1 VGHSSS
7 SSKQA
12 VNRAAQ
18 SGNQEGAPIQT
29 HTMPPDLNSLPPSPT
44 LRRTPDDIMTAS
56 DNQPSPHSPSL
67 SSLQAAAT
75 INAGMR
81 NSNSPRASATQRR
94 RSSLLT
100 NLHLNDAQIPGPG
113 EMQDSHHHR
122 APSLGQMHQDLE
134 NEQEHQVNRLLHMI
148 RQQQDQIDELHGDQ
162 STAPVSDFDTRP
174 RTLSS
179 SSRQQPLPQRPVS
192 LSRHSSQAVSVTS
205 GPRSSSRSPALRP
218 ITSPYEHQRED
229 FLLGPTRDESAFY
242 QAETQMLTREN
253 QMLKARI
260 RELGEQYLSYWL
272 PCTYPLPERQL
283 AHPDSSP
290 AHHQPPTP
298 HSPAVI
304 SPLTSPP
311 IVSEPA
317 RPPQQSQQ

>member
-1 VGHSSS
+1 MLRRDSGAQLLP
-7 SSKQA
+7 KQQA
-12 VNRAAQ
+12 DNHQTNRKALRYKDK
-18 SGNQEGAPIQT
+18 
-29 HTMPPDLNSLPPSPT
+29 MPPDLNSLPPSPT
-44 LRRTPDDIMTAS
+44 LGRISDSTMTAS
-56 DNQPSPHSPSL
+56 ENQPSPHSPSL
-67 SSLQAAAT
+67 SSLQAAAS

-122 APSLGQMHQDLE
+122 APSLGQIHQELE

-148 RQQQDQIDELHGDQ
+148 RQQQDQIDELHADQ
-162 STAPVSDFDTRP
+162 PTTGPASDFDTRP

-205 GPRSSSRSPALRP
+205 APRSSSRSPALRP
-218 ITSPYEHQRED
+218 VASPHEHQRED

-260 RELGEQYLSYWL
+260 RELGKSYLGS
-272 PCTYPLPERQL
+272 PFGL
-283 AHPDSSP
+283 AV
-290 AHHQPPTP
+290 TKY
-298 HSPAVI
+298 
-304 SPLTSPP
+304 
-311 IVSEPA
+311 
-317 RPPQQSQQ
+317 

>member
-1 VGHSSS
+1 M
-7 SSKQA
+7 A
-12 VNRAAQ
+12 
-18 SGNQEGAPIQT
+18 
-29 HTMPPDLNSLPPSPT
+29 PDLNSLPPSPT
-44 LRRTPDDIMTAS
+44 LRRTPDDTMAA
-56 DNQPSPHSPSL
+56 NENHPSPHSPSL
-67 SSLQAAAT
+67 SSLQAAAA

-113 EMQDSHHHR
+113 EMQESQHHR
-122 APSLGQMHQDLE
+122 APSLGQMHQELE

-148 RQQQDQIDELHGDQ
+148 RQQQDQIDELHGDH
-162 STAPVSDFDTRP
+162 STTGPASDFDTRP

-192 LSRHSSQAVSVTS
+192 LSRQSSQAVSVTS

-218 ITSPYEHQRED
+218 IASPHDPQRDEY
-229 FLLGPTRDESAFY
+229 LLGPTRDESAFY

-260 RELGEQYLSYWL
+260 RELGKSYHTF
-272 PCTYPLPERQL
+272 PVD
-283 AHPDSSP
+283 AAMAMH
-290 AHHQPPTP
+290 
-298 HSPAVI
+298 
-304 SPLTSPP
+304 
-311 IVSEPA
+311 
-317 RPPQQSQQ
+317 

>member
-1 VGHSSS
+1 M
-7 SSKQA
+7 A
-12 VNRAAQ
+12 
-18 SGNQEGAPIQT
+18 
-29 HTMPPDLNSLPPSPT
+29 PDLNSLPPSPT
-44 LRRTPDDIMTAS
+44 LRRTPDDTMTAS
-56 DNQPSPHSPSL
+56 ENQPSPHSPSL

-75 INAGMR
+75 INAGIR
-81 NSNSPRASATQRR
+81 NSNSPRASAGATQRR

-100 NLHLNDAQIPGPG
+100 NLHLNDAQVPGPG

-122 APSLGQMHQDLE
+122 APSLGQMHQELE

-162 STAPVSDFDTRP
+162 PTTGPASDFDTRP

-192 LSRHSSQAVSVTS
+192 LSRHSSQAISVTS

-218 ITSPYEHQRED
+218 IGSPYEHQRED

-260 RELGEQYLSYWL
+260 RELGKQYLG
-272 PCTYPLPERQL
+272 
-283 AHPDSSP
+283 SSSKLLV
-290 AHHQPPTP
+290 T
-298 HSPAVI
+298 VY
-304 SPLTSPP
+304 
-311 IVSEPA
+311 
-317 RPPQQSQQ
+317 

>member
-1 VGHSSS
+1 
-7 SSKQA
+7 
-12 VNRAAQ
+12 
-18 SGNQEGAPIQT
+18 
-29 HTMPPDLNSLPPSPT
+29 
-44 LRRTPDDIMTAS
+44 MTTATTE
-56 DNQPSPHSPSL
+56 NHPSPHSPSL
-67 SSLQAAAT
+67 SSLQAAAA

-94 RSSLLT
+94 RSSLMT
-100 NLHLNDAQIPGPG
+100 NLHLNDAQMPGPG
-113 EMQDSHHHR
+113 EMQDPSSHHHR
-122 APSLGQMHQDLE
+122 APSLGQIHQELE

-148 RQQQDQIDELHGDQ
+148 RQQQDQIDELHADHPN
-162 STAPVSDFDTRP
+162 TASANANDSDTRP

-205 GPRSSSRSPALRP
+205 APRSSSRSPALRP
-218 ITSPYEHQRED
+218 VASPYDPQRED
-229 FLLGPTRDESAFY
+229 WLLGANRDESAFY

-260 RELGEQYLSYWL
+260 REL
-272 PCTYPLPERQL
+272 ERQL

-290 AHHQPPTP
+290 THHQPPTP

-311 IVSEPA
+311 VIPEPT
-317 RPPQQSQQ
+317 RRSQPDSS

>member
-1 VGHSSS
+1 
-7 SSKQA
+7 
-12 VNRAAQ
+12 
-18 SGNQEGAPIQT
+18 
-29 HTMPPDLNSLPPSPT
+29 
-44 LRRTPDDIMTAS
+44 MTATPE
-56 DNQPSPHSPSL
+56 NHPSPHSPSL
-67 SSLQAAAT
+67 SSLQAAAA

-94 RSSLLT
+94 RSSLMT
-100 NLHLNDAQIPGPG
+100 NLHLNHAQTPGPG
-113 EMQDSHHHR
+113 EMQDPSHHHR
-122 APSLGQMHQDLE
+122 APSLGQIHQELE

-148 RQQQDQIDELHGDQ
+148 RQQQDQIDELHADQ
-162 STAPVSDFDTRP
+162 PPTASASDSDTRP

-179 SSRQQPLPQRPVS
+179 SSRQQPLPQRPLS

-205 GPRSSSRSPALRP
+205 APRSSSRSPALRP
-218 ITSPYEHQRED
+218 VASPYDPQRED
-229 FLLGPTRDESAFY
+229 WLLGANRDESAFY

-260 RELGEQYLSYWL
+260 REL
-272 PCTYPLPERQL
+272 ERQL

-290 AHHQPPTP
+290 THHQPPTP

-311 IVSEPA
+311 VISEPT
-317 RPPQQSQQ
+317 RRLQQDSS

>member
-1 VGHSSS
+1 M
-7 SSKQA
+7 A
-12 VNRAAQ
+12 
-18 SGNQEGAPIQT
+18 
-29 HTMPPDLNSLPPSPT
+29 PDLNSLPPSPT
-44 LRRTPDDIMTAS
+44 LRHVPDSTMAA
-56 DNQPSPHSPSL
+56 NENHPSPHSPSL

-81 NSNSPRASATQRR
+81 SSNSPRTSATQRR

-100 NLHLNDAQIPGPG
+100 NLHLNDAQVPGPG
-113 EMQDSHHHR
+113 EMQDSQHHR
-122 APSLGQMHQDLE
+122 APSLGQMHQELE

-148 RQQQDQIDELHGDQ
+148 RQQQDQIDDLHGDH
-162 STAPVSDFDTRP
+162 SATGTSSDFDTRP

-218 ITSPYEHQRED
+218 IASPHDPQRDEY
-229 FLLGPTRDESAFY
+229 LLGPNRDESAFY

-260 RELGEQYLSYWL
+260 RELGKSYHTF
-272 PCTYPLPERQL
+272 PVNASVTVY
-283 AHPDSSP
+283 
-290 AHHQPPTP
+290 
-298 HSPAVI
+298 
-304 SPLTSPP
+304 
-311 IVSEPA
+311 
-317 RPPQQSQQ
+317 

>member
-1 VGHSSS
+1 
-7 SSKQA
+7 
-12 VNRAAQ
+12 
-18 SGNQEGAPIQT
+18 
-29 HTMPPDLNSLPPSPT
+29 
-44 LRRTPDDIMTAS
+44 MTTATTE
-56 DNQPSPHSPSL
+56 NHPSPHSPSL
-67 SSLQAAAT
+67 SSLQAAAA

-94 RSSLLT
+94 RSSLMT
-100 NLHLNDAQIPGPG
+100 NLHLNDAQMPGPG
-113 EMQDSHHHR
+113 EMQDPSHHHR
-122 APSLGQMHQDLE
+122 APSLGQIHQELE

-148 RQQQDQIDELHGDQ
+148 RQQQDQIDELHADHPT
-162 STAPVSDFDTRP
+162 TASANANDSDNRP

-205 GPRSSSRSPALRP
+205 APRSSSRSPALRP
-218 ITSPYEHQRED
+218 VASPYDPQRED
-229 FLLGPTRDESAFY
+229 WLLGANRDESAFY

-260 RELGEQYLSYWL
+260 REL
-272 PCTYPLPERQL
+272 ERQL

-290 AHHQPPTP
+290 THHQPPTP

-311 IVSEPA
+311 VIPEPIH
-317 RPPQQSQQ
+317 RPQQDS

>member
-1 VGHSSS
+1 M
-7 SSKQA
+7 A
-12 VNRAAQ
+12 
-18 SGNQEGAPIQT
+18 
-29 HTMPPDLNSLPPSPT
+29 PDLNSLPPSPT
-44 LRRTPDDIMTAS
+44 LRRTPDNMTS
-56 DNQPSPHSPSL
+56 TTEHHPSPHSPSL
-67 SSLQAAAT
+67 SSLQAAAA

-81 NSNSPRASATQRR
+81 NSNSPRATQTQRR
-94 RSSLLT
+94 RSSLMT
-100 NLHLNDAQIPGPG
+100 NLHLNDAQMPGPG
-113 EMQDSHHHR
+113 EIQDPTHHHR
-122 APSLGQMHQDLE
+122 APSLGQMHQELE

-148 RQQQDQIDELHGDQ
+148 RLQQDQIDELHADP
-162 STAPVSDFDTRP
+162 STTASASDSDTRP

-218 ITSPYEHQRED
+218 VASPYDSQRED
-229 FLLGPTRDESAFY
+229 WLLGANRDESAFY

-260 RELGEQYLSYWL
+260 REL
-272 PCTYPLPERQL
+272 ERQL

-290 AHHQPPTP
+290 THHQPPTP

-311 IVSEPA
+311 VISEPT
-317 RPPQQSQQ
+317 RRLHQEP